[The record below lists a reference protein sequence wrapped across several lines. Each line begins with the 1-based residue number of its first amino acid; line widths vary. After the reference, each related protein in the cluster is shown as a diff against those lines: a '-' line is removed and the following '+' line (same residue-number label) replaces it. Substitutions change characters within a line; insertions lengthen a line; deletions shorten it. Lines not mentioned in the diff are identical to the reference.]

1 MITEELQLETIKL
14 VIFDVDGTLY
24 NQRKLQFCMCLSLL
38 KYYLIHPFEIKDL
51 YILYQFRK
59 EREKH
64 SGYNSTNL
72 NAEQYEWCASKL
84 HIPVKRVKAVIS
96 KWIYDTP
103 LRYLRNTQYSGASAL
118 FDTLRGQNI
127 KIAAYS
133 DYPAN
138 DKLNA
143 MNLKTDISVSS
154 TDAEIN
160 SFKPSPQGIYFICK
174 ELNID
179 KEACLFIG
187 DRDSRDGQCARNAG
201 VRYIVLP
208 SKNKDKEKLFVFLAH
223 AFEMKNR
230 IN

>member
-1 MITEELQLETIKL
+1 MITEELQLGTIKL

-24 NQRKLQFCMCLSLL
+24 NQRKLQFSMGLSLL
-38 KYYLIHPFEIKDL
+38 KYYLVHPFEIKDL

-59 EREKH
+59 EREKR
-64 SGYNSTNL
+64 SGYNSANL
-72 NAEQYEWCASKL
+72 NEEQYQWCANKL
-84 HIPVKRVKAVIS
+84 HIPVKQVKAIVS
-96 KWIYDTP
+96 KWIYDRP
-103 LRYLRNTQYSGASAL
+103 LQYLRNTKYSGTTAL
-118 FDTLRGQNI
+118 FDALRRQNI

-143 MNLKTDISVSS
+143 MDLQTDISVSS

-160 SFKPSPQGIYFICK
+160 SFKPSPRAIYFICK
-174 ELNID
+174 ELNIA

-223 AFEMKNR
+223 AFEMENKVN
-230 IN
+230 

>member
-1 MITEELQLETIKL
+1 MITEEQQLGTIKL

-24 NQRKLQFCMCLSLL
+24 NQRKLQLNMCLSLL
-38 KYYLIHPFEIKDL
+38 KYYLVHPLEIKDL

-64 SGYNSTNL
+64 SGYNSNNL
-72 NAEQYEWCASKL
+72 NEEQYEWCASKL
-84 HIPVKRVKAVIS
+84 HIPLKRVKAVIS
-96 KWIYDTP
+96 KWIYDMP
-103 LRYLRNTQYSGASAL
+103 LQYLRSTKYSGTSAL
-118 FDTLRGQNI
+118 FDTLRRQNI
-127 KIAAYS
+127 KIAVYS

-138 DKLNA
+138 DKLNV
-143 MNLKTDISVSS
+143 MGLKTDISVSS

-160 SFKPSPQGIYFICK
+160 SFKPSPRAVYFVCK
-174 ELNID
+174 ELNIA

-201 VRYIVLP
+201 IRYIVLP

-223 AFEMKNR
+223 AFEMENR
-230 IN
+230 VN